1 MVAHGAKLL
10 KASHP
15 LVNTQ
20 PNTIMLLTDQ
30 QLLDHAR
37 HLAHTDP
44 TLGVKLNDAYT

>member
-37 HLAHTDP
+37 SLELEDP
-44 TLGVKLNDAYT
+44 TLEIGLHNAHT